1 MGDKIK
7 VEVELDLQD
16 LHRYTQTGEEEFFHR
31 PVSITEAVV
40 HAAATQVTAAAKEAI
55 VLEVRELVRKE
66 YREAITTTVA
76 AELERAL
83 NAPLQRT
90 SEWGEPV
97 GAPTSLRAVI
107 ENEITKQLT
116 VHDGRNSFHG
126 SGKETVVVRV
136 IKEQVNA
143 RLTQDLTAAFNTA
156 RDAML
161 KAAQDAGAAALRAA
175 VTKAV
180 G

>member
-1 MGDKIK
+1 MADTIK
-7 VEVELDLQD
+7 VEVELDLSA
-16 LHRYTQTGEEEFFHR
+16 LGRYRQISEDDYEHT

-40 HAAATQVTAAAKEAI
+40 HEAARQIMEATKADVAK
-55 VLEVRELVRKE
+55 EVRELVRKE
-66 YREAITTTVA
+66 WAAAITATVS
-76 AELERAL
+76 AELERAML
-83 NAPLQRT
+83 APLQRT

-97 GAPTSLRAVI
+97 GAPTSLKEVI
-107 ENEITKQLT
+107 LAEMTRQLT
-116 VHDGRNSFHG
+116 VHDGRQGFGG
-126 SGKETVVVRV
+126 SGKESTVVRV

-143 RLTQDLTAAFNTA
+143 ALTKDLQAAFNTA